1 MEYRHVPKTG
11 WDVSILSFGC
21 MQFADADN
29 AADAVRR
36 AIKLGVNYFDV
47 APLYCGQN
55 SETWLGRAI
64 KGLRDKIILTAKS
77 SPGNG
82 GDDIGEYDAENGF
95 GIRTADEARRQ
106 IERSMNLLGVDH
118 LDMYHFWTV
127 SSDAVFDEGMKKG
140 GFFEGVLKA
149 KDEGLFE
156 YIGMTTHADSET
168 IIRFIKNSPYEFD
181 MVTLPFHL
189 LDTSR
194 IPAIAFCQERGIG
207 VMAMNPLGGG
217 RLAKRVPLLTR
228 LAEEAGAES
237 PAMAALRYVAYA
249 PGVSA
254 ALNGITYERHA
265 DEGAMAVSAGPLD
278 PEAAKQL
285 RQQLA
290 EAFEHVKGR
299 SMCSGC
305 GYCMPCPEGIV
316 IPRVL
321 PTFVDLQIP
330 SSSDAARAALAD
342 AIAGGAEGLDPTQ
355 CTACGECEAKCPNK
369 VDVSDQMAA
378 AGEIWV
384 D

>member
-21 MQFADADN
+21 MQFVDAEHS
-29 AADAVRR
+29 AAAVQQ
-36 AIKLGVNYFDV
+36 AIKIGINYFDV

-55 SETWLGRAI
+55 SETWLGQAI

-82 GDDIGEYDAENGF
+82 GDDVGEFDPENGF
-95 GIRTADEARRQ
+95 GIRTADQARTQ
-106 IERSMNLLGVDH
+106 IERSMDLLGVDH

-127 SSDAVFDEGMKKG
+127 SSDAVFDEGMKTG

-156 YIGMTTHADSET
+156 HIGMTTHADSET

-189 LDTSR
+189 MDVSR
-194 IPAIAFCQERGIG
+194 AEAVEYCRQRGIG

-217 RLAKRVPLLTR
+217 RLAKHVPLLTR
-228 LAEEAGAES
+228 LAEQAGALS
-237 PAMAALRYVAYA
+237 PAVAALRFVAYY

-254 ALNGITYERHA
+254 ALNGITYERHV
-265 DEGAMAVSAGPLD
+265 DEGALAISAGPL
-278 PEAAKQL
+278 EADACQQL
-285 RQQLA
+285 QDQLA
-290 EAFEHVKGR
+290 EAFKHVKGR
-299 SMCSGC
+299 NMCSGC
-305 GYCMPCPEGIV
+305 GYCMPCPEGIK

-321 PTFVDLQIP
+321 PMFVDMQIP
-330 SSSDAARAALAD
+330 SSADLARDALAD
-342 AIAGGAEGLDPTQ
+342 AIADGVEGLDPAA
-355 CTACGECEAKCPNK
+355 CTACGQCEAKCPNN

-378 AGEIWV
+378 AREIWPG
-384 D
+384 